1 MDALPPGTVTF
12 FLTDVEGST
21 RRWEEHPDAMGAAM
35 AMHDQLIGECL
46 RTHRGHVVE
55 SGREGDSVL
64 AVFSRAGDA
73 VACALEL
80 QRRLAGMTWPEGADI
95 RIRIALNTGAAELR
109 GGHYYGQAVY
119 RCARI
124 LATAHGGQVLVSQAT
139 SELVGDTL
147 PQGAGLA
154 DLGFHHLKD
163 LDRPE
168 RIFQLEHPELESNF
182 PALRSQDAYR
192 HNLPAAPSSF
202 IDRPRELAQ
211 IKEALASSRMLT
223 LTGPAGCGKTR
234 LALQTAAGL
243 VERHADGVWVAEL
256 GALQNPALVATTLL
270 HRLGVPEE
278 PGSAPSETLTAYL
291 RTRQLVLILDD
302 CEHLADAVAE
312 LAGRLLAAA
321 AGLQLLATSRQALHV
336 TGEAR
341 LRVPPMALA
350 EAVALFSDRARA
362 ARPGLTLAGQE
373 EVVAEICRRLDGI
386 PLAVELAAAR
396 TNVMSA
402 PEILQRLE
410 DRFALLTTGP
420 RTAAARHRTLQ
431 AAIDW
436 SHELL
441 GEPSRI
447 LFRRL
452 AVFAGG
458 FRLEAAEK
466 VCGFGSLR
474 ESSVLDELGELV
486 DQSLV
491 QVYDTAAGT
500 RYAMLDTVRAYGQ
513 GQLVAAGESEELAG
527 RHAGYFLR
535 VAEAEGPE
543 SAGWLQ
549 RLDVEEANLRAVFE
563 GRPEAE
569 VELRLAASLRG
580 YWDARGHSAE
590 GRARL
595 TAALER
601 EHPDPA
607 LRATALRGLAFMAWA
622 QGDYAAST
630 RACEEAMGLYRSL
643 GDRAGEGMCLQQ
655 LGQISFQAG
664 DFGRAREHLDAALAL
679 AEDIGDQR
687 LVALCQF
694 RSGVLALFAGG
705 RAQARRLLEA
715 SLDSGRRQGNE
726 PLVVA
731 ALLVLGHLELRQRRH
746 ARARAR
752 FSESLRA
759 ARRHSGPRQVATM
772 LDGFAALAVAEGQAE
787 RALRLAAAADRLRE
801 EAAISP
807 NSPFQRDVLER
818 LRPARELLNAQG
830 LRAADEAP
838 LARDEAIAYALGE
851 VTD

>member
-1 MDALPPGTVTF
+1 MDALPAGTVTF

-278 PGSAPSETLTAYL
+278 PGSPPPETLTAYL

-312 LAGRLLAAA
+312 LASRLLAAA
-321 AGLQLLATSRQALHV
+321 AGLQLVATSRQALHV

-441 GEPSRI
+441 AEPSRI

-458 FRLEAAEK
+458 FTLEAAEK

-513 GQLVAAGESEELAG
+513 GQLVAAGESEEQAG

-563 GRPEAE
+563 ARPEAE
-569 VELRLAASLRG
+569 VELR
-580 YWDARGHSAE
+580 
-590 GRARL
+590 
-595 TAALER
+595 
-601 EHPDPA
+601 
-607 LRATALRGLAFMAWA
+607 
-622 QGDYAAST
+622 
-630 RACEEAMGLYRSL
+630 
-643 GDRAGEGMCLQQ
+643 
-655 LGQISFQAG
+655 
-664 DFGRAREHLDAALAL
+664 L